1 MNLDS
6 GAKVVFGYLT
16 NMVAVFG
23 TWSLIHYW
31 GILLSNF
38 QGGSISFDPK
48 HTEPS

>member
-1 MNLDS
+1 MSLDS

-48 HTEPS
+48 NTELS